1 MAKFLEY
8 LGKEWLAKGGLSVP
22 KGRVASSPA
31 EAEEVARWIGG
42 PVAVKG
48 QVQAGGRG
56 KAGIIKLADTPEQA
70 KALAAEILAKTVK
83 GLPVK
88 QVLVEEKIDIKKE
101 FSWIKESD
109 WKSYWSSS
117 PTIKEMIAQD
127 GGTHN
132 FSREILNFCYS
143 KSSLLYCEEF
153 ALYFYGALE
162 SEDFLNSN
170 IRSKIY
176 KNWALGKQDIA
187 EFREFLFN
195 Q

>member
-1 MAKFLEY
+1 MWKYKEQAINSLE
-8 LGKEWLAKGGLSVP
+8 
-22 KGRVASSPA
+22 
-31 EAEEVARWIGG
+31 
-42 PVAVKG
+42 
-48 QVQAGGRG
+48 
-56 KAGIIKLADTPEQA
+56 DMPEQHQG
-70 KALAAEILAKTVK
+70 ALGFVYLIVHLPTGRKYIGKKLLQAAGTKTVK
-83 GLPVK
+83 GVK
-88 QVLVEEKIDIKKE
+88 KKIK
-101 FSWIKESD
+101 KESD

-162 SEDFLNSN
+162 TEDFLNSN

-176 KNWALGKQDIA
+176 KNWALGKKDIA
-187 EFREFLFN
+187 EFREFLFS